1 MGIFMKISFKSLAF
15 VLFAFHGLTILLG
28 AQESESLESLEQKFN
43 DLEKRVSRFLQ
54 SDADTGEEAP
64 ATPPEAPSSQPVPA
78 LPEVPSPQIPA
89 PAPPL
94 PGTPPSQENDN
105 QAQAGPIFT
114 PVPQGDAGQ
123 DPADSSSPSD
133 FDSLKESLDTV
144 VRELEKSKEIIS
156 ELTESGEL
164 DEFSSDLSPD
174 LTAPSPS
181 YSNSHEGQIGAYYT
195 GLRYSYGYNSTP
207 NSFEDSS
214 HSLHILH
221 RQPIGELF
229 YWGLGAGI
237 ISVKRSD
244 WKATDYSGPNPRT
257 VSIPAHTAYEIRAN
271 ALIVLHKQF
280 NFNNKV
286 INSIDP
292 FISLNLNS
300 SYQFENEY
308 PSSYTYGYGYGIGIE
323 IMFFNSFS
331 VIPGFGK
338 GKFWRDWVDSIP
350 NTSTFEGTSS
360 DWSIAI
366 NYFFQNGGFLGL
378 DFWQSN
384 KSPWKGIALTYAFDY
399 N

>member
-1 MGIFMKISFKSLAF
+1 MKISFKSLAF

-78 LPEVPSPQIPA
+78 LPEVPSPQVPA

-105 QAQAGPIFT
+105 QAQADPIFT

-164 DEFSSDLSPD
+164 DGFSSDLSPD
-174 LTAPSPS
+174 LTAPSPI
-181 YSNSHEGQIGAYYT
+181 YSSSHEGRVGAYYT
-195 GLRYSYGYNSTP
+195 GLGYAYNYDTD
-207 NSFEDSS
+207 NTEWNV
-214 HSLHILH
+214 HSLFLYQT
-221 RQPIGELF
+221 QPINDF
-229 YWGLGAGI
+229 IHWGFGVDVSMINRPDTAGWDDYGNI
-237 ISVKRSD
+237 VKVPS
-244 WKATDYSGPNPRT
+244 
-257 VSIPAHTAYEIRAN
+257 HTAYEVGAN
-271 ALIVLHKQF
+271 LLLGLNKQF
-280 NFNNKV
+280 NFQNRF

-292 FISLNLNS
+292 YVFVNAPIA
-300 SYQFENEY
+300 YEFENEY
-308 PSSYTYGYGYGIGIE
+308 KSDFSWGWDLGIGIE
-323 IMFFNSFS
+323 IMFFDTFS
-331 VIPGFGK
+331 ILPCYGK
-338 GKFWRDWVDSIP
+338 KNREAQHIDSVYSTTRAYEWEWRGIDL
-350 NTSTFEGTSS
+350 
-360 DWSIAI
+360 
-366 NYFFQNGGFLGL
+366 NYFFDNGGFLAL
-378 DFWQSN
+378 EFYQNIDS
-384 KSPWKGIALTYAFDY
+384 STKGINLIYAFNY